1 MTNPRARIDLHW
13 SCSEEDPMAALIR
26 EGVDVVS
33 NRDLPIPSQPQDH
46 WGLNQIAP
54 DGSLHALAA
63 PFWNWG
69 EIYVRLLMD
78 ILQGHWVDSTF
89 RSTAQ
94 AVNYWLGMQ
103 SGAVDLVFAED
114 LPEGVRTLADL
125 LKGELSKE
133 SLFPFFRRIVS
144 QDGILRSDGTRLFSP
159 EEILR
164 MDWLCDA
171 VDGEIPPFEK
181 ILPMSQ
187 NIVRLEGIYRDT
199 LPPEKVDVTL

>member
-1 MTNPRARIDLHW
+1 MQQQRVQILCLQSLQAAVPGLQNMLFGKIEPFPRYDRAFRLN
-13 SCSEEDPMAALIR
+13 ED
-26 EGVDVVS
+26 
-33 NRDLPIPSQPQDH
+33 
-46 WGLNQIAP
+46 
-54 DGSLHALAA
+54 
-63 PFWNWG
+63 
-69 EIYVRLLMD
+69 
-78 ILQGHWVDSTF
+78 
-89 RSTAQ
+89 
-94 AVNYWLGMQ
+94 
-103 SGAVDLVFAED
+103 
-114 LPEGVRTLADL
+114 
-125 LKGELSKE
+125 
-133 SLFPFFRRIVS
+133 LFPFFRRIVS